1 MFEEGLT
8 LKHIKKFALLLTS
21 VVLALGCSVVALA
34 KSGHYDDIY
43 EGNKII
49 AGDGIPSGMYC
60 LYNKSETKSASYSVK
75 SGSYRLISDTFKY
88 NAIVYLEDDDVLYL
102 DSCYAV
108 PLEDARIN
116 PVNECMVEVGEHI
129 PSGKYRV
136 MFLRD
141 NSQSAVC
148 TIYDTLD
155 FHDEEDEDETAEDV
169 SETKKIS
176 NGSDAEIELEEGQF
190 VKLDGCYLYDLED
203 EDDD

>member
-1 MFEEGLT
+1 M
-8 LKHIKKFALLLTS
+8 
-21 VVLALGCSVVALA
+21 
-34 KSGHYDDIY
+34 
-43 EGNKII
+43 
-49 AGDGIPSGMYC
+49 
-60 LYNKSETKSASYSVK
+60 
-75 SGSYRLISDTFKY
+75 
-88 NAIVYLEDDDVLYL
+88 LYL

-108 PLEDARIN
+108 PLEVARIN

-129 PSGKYRV
+129 PAGKYRV

-141 NSQSAVC
+141 SSQSAVC

-155 FHDEEDEDETAEDV
+155 FHDEEDEDETAKDV

-176 NGSDAEIELEEGQF
+176 NGSEAEIELEDGQF